1 MKSKF
6 NLSNLNFEPRRLSE
20 LVKDLK
26 EIEYLGENVASLD
39 FVTEDGDTKLSRD
52 ISKDGDKITETSKHL
67 IFEVVSSLENEFI
80 ELFDLFVGLARSGL
94 IEEEFPFDSWNQEF
108 ERVEK
113 VTKTTVGIDCKN
125 ILEGIIEIYNHNKQD
140 NDLAKINFVNYLAS
154 NLDKNTREQYYFS
167 LLDYTARQFNDK
179 LEITELLSGKNHK
192 DYFNTLSSKLHVTTY
207 EATSRLAD
215 AATSISTFNYET
227 KEDFDKT
234 WKEIVKDRKEKIEV
248 EQFKKQCEDF
258 EQSTLWGTIK
268 NNPECLNKFIS
279 DFGNDV
285 RSAKFFFNTTLY
297 DFKKSKVRGLN
308 SDTITTFFEMVIK
321 DDLEL
326 GEKLMVSLSKNL
338 PKILEQDFQNVDS
351 QVKSILNYNHLQKN
365 TTINNVT
372 ELKKMKI

>member
-154 NLDKNTREQYYFS
+154 NLDKNSTEQYYFS

-192 DYFNTLSSKLHVTTY
+192 DYFNALSSKPCVTTY
-207 EATSRLAD
+207 EATSRLLE

-234 WKEIVKDRKEKIEV
+234 WKEIVKDRKEKIEI

-258 EQSTLWGTIK
+258 ERSTLWKTIK
-268 NNPECLNKFIS
+268 NNPEYLNKFIS

-308 SDTITTFFEMVIK
+308 SDTITTFFKMVIK

-338 PKILEQDFQNVDS
+338 PKILEQDFQNIDS

>member
-20 LVKDLK
+20 LVKDLN

-94 IEEEFPFDSWNQEF
+94 IEEEFPFDSWQKEF

-113 VTKTTVGIDCKN
+113 ITATTVGIDCKN
-125 ILEGIIEIYNHNKQD
+125 ILEGIIEIYNHNKED

-192 DYFNTLSSKLHVTTY
+192 DYFNALSSKLHVTTY

-258 EQSTLWGTIK
+258 ERSTLWKTIK

-308 SDTITTFFEMVIK
+308 SDTITTFFKMVIK

-338 PKILEQDFQNVDS
+338 PKILEQDFQNIDS

>member
-94 IEEEFPFDSWNQEF
+94 IEEEFPFDSWQKEF
-108 ERVEK
+108 ERIEK
-113 VTKTTVGIDCKN
+113 ITKTTVGIDCKN

-192 DYFNTLSSKLHVTTY
+192 DYFNALSSKLHVTTY